1 MKPWEPSSFTEVDL
15 AAPAGQLGGLSPQD
29 EERSRPEGGLWN
41 ELAAFSPE
49 LPPLQGA
56 LGFISLAPAVT
67 ICECS
72 HAYLGV
78 LAQGTLE
85 RAGF

>member
-1 MKPWEPSSFTEVDL
+1 ML
-15 AAPAGQLGGLSPQD
+15 HQD
-29 EERSRPEGGLWN
+29 EVGDTHKPKEEQASRSALWHGPSTH
-41 ELAAFSPE
+41 SPE
-49 LPPLQGA
+49 PLPLQGA
-56 LGFISLAPAVT
+56 LGFISLAPAVA
-67 ICECS
+67 ELEHS